1 MATLKQIRTRIRTAK
16 NIQQITRAM
25 KLVAAAR
32 LKRAT
37 DRVLE
42 ARPYSEKLRE
52 FMLNLSNAGDL
63 PSHPLMEKR
72 EGDKVCLILITAERG
87 LAGSYN
93 TSLIRKASDFLKE
106 HTGESK
112 LITVG
117 KKGTQFFSKRGYDVL
132 YSRTVSSAG
141 AVLEDATEV
150 ARIARDEFESG
161 RADKILVCYSKFYSA
176 IRQVPTIVQLLPIE
190 PPEAGA
196 SSEEGAGTAQ
206 AFIFE
211 PNAEAL
217 LGTLLPRYF
226 LTLVWQAMLE
236 ATASEFGARMTA
248 MTSAT
253 DNAGKM
259 IGDLTLKANRER
271 QASITK
277 EILEV
282 VGGAEALKG

>member
-32 LKRAT
+32 LKKAT

-63 PSHPLMEKR
+63 PSHPLMEKTSGNR
-72 EGDKVCLILITAERG
+72 VCVILITSERG

-106 HTGESK
+106 QEGPSK

-117 KKGTQFFSKRGYDVL
+117 KKGTQFFSKRNFDVVF
-132 YSRTVSSAG
+132 SRTVASSG
-141 AVLEDATEV
+141 AVLEDAVEV
-150 ARIARDEFESG
+150 ARVARELFESG
-161 RADKILVCYSKFYSA
+161 EADRIYVCYSKFYSA
-176 IRQVPTIVQLLPIE
+176 IRQTPQIVQLLPIE
-190 PPEAGA
+190 PPKSEDTHDAGA
-196 SSEEGAGTAQ
+196 AQ
-206 AFIFE
+206 SFMFE
-211 PNAEAL
+211 PDAEGL
-217 LGTLLPRYF
+217 LNTLLPRYF

-259 IGDLTLKANRER
+259 ISDLTLKANRER